1 MLIRLHDLGS
11 GVLGYQGAQGSQGHQ
26 GVPTNTDCYWFCL
39 FCELQYPCFALL
51 YLSFEAA
58 VSAFLTD
65 VSKFGTAVYNPF
77 VELLCRFCW
86 QLFQVLGYIP
96 VGG

>member
-1 MLIRLHDLGS
+1 MLIGLYDLGS

-65 VSKFGTAVYNPF
+65 VSKFGTAVILLLSCCIGF
-77 VELLCRFCW
+77 VGSSFRFW
-86 QLFQVLGYIP
+86 GTR
-96 VGG
+96 GG